1 MLTLIGTFIM
11 KILSILLFSLFSLTL
26 QAEDDLNF
34 FKSQHNLG
42 VTHGQYGIN
51 YRIYFDDNASEVE
64 FKYKPIKNLQ
74 AHIKIAED
82 DLLQENRYRLTHTI
96 GKYFDTKFSHRIE
109 FRHFE
114 GNKDDYW
121 RYRLIVGKDFLN
133 KLVWFKVQP
142 KFTFG
147 HSKKDDSKV
156 DEIEYELGL
165 SFKLNSETTF
175 KPYLEYKTKGA
186 DDDYEKKHLIF
197 ATALNFK
204 F

>member
-1 MLTLIGTFIM
+1 M
-11 KILSILLFSLFSLTL
+11 
-26 QAEDDLNF
+26 
-34 FKSQHNLG
+34 
-42 VTHGQYGIN
+42 
-51 YRIYFDDNASEVE
+51 
-64 FKYKPIKNLQ
+64 
-74 AHIKIAED
+74 
-82 DLLQENRYRLTHTI
+82 
-96 GKYFDTKFSHRIE
+96 
-109 FRHFE
+109 
-114 GNKDDYW
+114 
-121 RYRLIVGKDFLN
+121 N

-165 SFKLNSETTF
+165 TFKLNAETTF

-186 DDDYEKKHLIF
+186 DNDYEKKHLIF

>member
-1 MLTLIGTFIM
+1 M
-11 KILSILLFSLFSLTL
+11 KIFHIIFFIFFSLSIH
-26 QAEDDLNF
+26 ADEDLNF

-51 YRIYFDDNASEVE
+51 YRIYFDDNASQVE

-74 AHIKIAED
+74 VHIKIAED
-82 DLLQENRYRLTHTI
+82 DFLRENRYRLTHTI
-96 GKYFDTKFSHRIE
+96 GKFLDTKFSHRIE

-121 RYRLIVGKDFLN
+121 RYRLIFRKDFLN

-147 HSKKDDSKV
+147 HSKKDDLKV

-165 SFKLNSETTF
+165 SFKLNKKTTF
-175 KPYLEYKTKGA
+175 KPSLEYKTKGA
-186 DDDYEKKHLIF
+186 VDDYKKKHLIF
-197 ATALNFK
+197 ATSLNFK

>member
-1 MLTLIGTFIM
+1 M
-11 KILSILLFSLFSLTL
+11 
-26 QAEDDLNF
+26 
-34 FKSQHNLG
+34 G

-51 YRIYFDDNASEVE
+51 YRIYFDDDESQVE

-96 GKYFDTKFSHRIE
+96 GKFLEVKFSHRIE

-114 GNKDDYW
+114 GDKDDYW
-121 RYRLIVGKDFLN
+121 RYRLIFGKDFLN

-165 SFKLNSETTF
+165 SFKLNKKTTF
-175 KPYLEYKTKGA
+175 KPSLEYKTKGA

>member
-1 MLTLIGTFIM
+1 MEIFYIIFFIFFS
-11 KILSILLFSLFSLTL
+11 LSIH
-26 QAEDDLNF
+26 ADEDLNF

-42 VTHGQYGIN
+42 VIHGQYGIN
-51 YRIYFDDNASEVE
+51 YRIYFDDNASQVE

-82 DLLQENRYRLTHTI
+82 DLLRENRYRLTHTI
-96 GKYFDTKFSHRIE
+96 GKFLDTKFSHRIE

-121 RYRLIVGKDFLN
+121 RYRLIFGKDFLN

-165 SFKLNSETTF
+165 SFKLNKKTTF
-175 KPYLEYKTKGA
+175 KPSLEYKTKGA

-197 ATALNFK
+197 ATSLNFK

>member
-1 MLTLIGTFIM
+1 MLTLIGTLIM

-74 AHIKIAED
+74 AHIKLAED

-96 GKYFDTKFSHRIE
+96 GKYLDTKLFCVKLKSHRKKSFQEKGIL
-109 FRHFE
+109 FVLSLFIKAS
-114 GNKDDYW
+114 G
-121 RYRLIVGKDFLN
+121 VGPQTPP
-133 KLVWFKVQP
+133 V
-142 KFTFG
+142 
-147 HSKKDDSKV
+147 
-156 DEIEYELGL
+156 
-165 SFKLNSETTF
+165 SFSVPVNTTF
-175 KPYLEYKTKGA
+175 ILLHINQNVFFGPTFHLRPFLERMPM
-186 DDDYEKKHLIF
+186 
-197 ATALNFK
+197 FK
-204 F
+204 FVV

>member
-1 MLTLIGTFIM
+1 MRDMINSDYLTRYFCDWCFNYDEWNYECNAGDRG
-11 KILSILLFSLFSLTL
+11 
-26 QAEDDLNF
+26 DDLNF

-109 FRHFE
+109 F
-114 GNKDDYW
+114 
-121 RYRLIVGKDFLN
+121 
-133 KLVWFKVQP
+133 
-142 KFTFG
+142 
-147 HSKKDDSKV
+147 
-156 DEIEYELGL
+156 
-165 SFKLNSETTF
+165 
-175 KPYLEYKTKGA
+175 
-186 DDDYEKKHLIF
+186 
-197 ATALNFK
+197 
-204 F
+204 

>member
-1 MLTLIGTFIM
+1 MVNILTL
-11 KILSILLFSLFSLTL
+11 
-26 QAEDDLNF
+26 NF
-34 FKSQHNLG
+34 
-42 VTHGQYGIN
+42 
-51 YRIYFDDNASEVE
+51 
-64 FKYKPIKNLQ
+64 
-74 AHIKIAED
+74 HIELI
-82 DLLQENRYRLTHTI
+82 
-96 GKYFDTKFSHRIE
+96 
-109 FRHFE
+109 RHFE

-165 SFKLNSETTF
+165 SFKLNEETTF